1 MTARVRASVPLT
13 PTSLRRAQTHL
24 RRACPVMA
32 ALIKHHG
39 ACPLAEGRPDAF
51 ETLATSIIGQQIS
64 LHAAE
69 AIGRRVL
76 ALIGAFTP
84 QQVLAASP
92 DELRA
97 AGLSAAKVRY
107 LTELAQRVADGRLN
121 LAALPQR
128 SDAEVIAALVELPG
142 IGQWTAEMFLM
153 FGLKRPDVLSLGDAG
168 LQRAA
173 RMLFGEN
180 VDLQQ
185 AGDPWRP
192 WRSVASWYLWRALG
206 AGGWPD
212 VRRGSGGLRQSIR
225 IHNKANDGNP
235 A

>member
-1 MTARVRASVPLT
+1 MRKPAILTPASV
-13 PTSLRRAQTHL
+13 RRAQTGL

-32 ALIKHHG
+32 RLIAHHG
-39 ACPLAEGRPDAF
+39 ACPLAEGSPDAF

-69 AIGRRVL
+69 AIGKRVL
-76 ALIGAFTP
+76 ALISAFTP
-84 QQVLAASP
+84 DQVLAASSE
-92 DELRA
+92 DLRA
-97 AGLSAAKVRY
+97 AGLSASKVRY
-107 LTELAQRVADGRLN
+107 LVELARRVDDGRLN
-121 LAALPQR
+121 LEALPQMP
-128 SDAEVIAALVELPG
+128 DTEVTAALVELPG
-142 IGQWTAEMFLM
+142 IGQWTAEMFLI

-173 RMLFGEN
+173 RMLFGEKI
-180 VDLQQ
+180 DLQQ
-185 AGDPWRP
+185 AGEAWRP

-212 VRRGSGGLRQSIR
+212 VRK
-225 IHNKANDGNP
+225 HA